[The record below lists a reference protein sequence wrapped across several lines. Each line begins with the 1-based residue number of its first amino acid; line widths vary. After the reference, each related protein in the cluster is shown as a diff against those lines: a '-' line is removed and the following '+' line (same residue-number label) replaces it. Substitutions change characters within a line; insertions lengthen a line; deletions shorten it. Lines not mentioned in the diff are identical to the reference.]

1 MRMKRIPREILA
13 WLACLGFFLIIAV
26 SVNYHHVLDYMFS
39 DEMAYYMMAQSLSA
53 DNDLIYTQQDLR
65 RVYEDGWSA
74 GPIGI
79 FLNKA
84 PDGTIY
90 ISKSFIYSWVLSP
103 FLSLFGF
110 NGFLILNVWSFFLC
124 ILMGWLYLRQYIA
137 SPVAMALAMTFFL
150 LSASALYVVWLTPE
164 IFTMFCIT
172 LGLFLWLYEQESP
185 QKRMQGQRVL
195 PRSFFE
201 KLLACLRWLF
211 LTPRGRRYLA
221 PLPLAFAAM
230 AKLPNILFFAP
241 LIADMLF
248 FGDSRPSQACALGAS
263 RQRAWRILLP
273 RFGKTIALCAIF
285 AGTFLALSEIQT
297 HYTGSANPYGGDRRT
312 FVSGFPFDAP
322 EDTWQKGIPM
332 TTKGYFT
339 EDFFFHPKTLLYNI
353 YYYVVGRFT
362 GLFPYFTASL
372 LAVALFIWQLARRA
386 FQRSDDERRALWR
399 RGFLFVI
406 ILASIGAYIILMPIN
421 YHGGG
426 GAFGNRYFINIYPA
440 FLFLITAMPRLWPL
454 VLSGIISALFLAPSL
469 ITPFQSSYFPAF
481 HAFRMPFRLLPVEF
495 TLIDTLPTNVDPK
508 LAQTEWTGNG
518 FAHRLYFFDD
528 HALDTSP
535 REFLVAG
542 GQRAELGLRAT
553 LGQRHLAMTITNGV
567 VPNQVD
573 VSVGKYR
580 QTIHFSKPYETRTF
594 ALPLKEFLPY
604 FKNSL
609 YPISVFSHAG
619 AVPKFVAGANSL
631 EIRNIGCRVN
641 LSLDPGD
648 VGSAYLENGQPD
660 EALSALKAETATASG
675 ANEFRLHYLR
685 GLAYQ
690 HVGKHDEALRE
701 LRWCEQRLADFFASF
716 LPGMAAQPDNVQ
728 SIMKFSTENQSEPFA
743 FFRYEAEDLPRTVG
757 DAFKERDLSNGAGT
771 AFVPELHHQGHLAFG
786 QYVEL
791 PPGEYQANFRMKI
804 GESADI
810 APEALNHVALFLDV
824 YNAKYGLVAEEPIR
838 LTPEYAAQF
847 GQFGVYPLRFALRQP
862 LIVEFRARATGYAPI
877 EFDAVDLIP
886 LLPTQLHDAL
896 GVSLAQQGEWEE
908 AARYFHAA
916 ANPFIRKPAEVQA
929 TFVETLLHLQQWDEA
944 LDVLSHENIDET
956 GHTGEWTHVLSLLD
970 DPSQFPE
977 IPAQV
982 REKLNEMRQAFSPT
996 IPAALIFGDQ
1006 MRFAG
1011 YDVSASSLKPGE
1023 QMRIRYYW
1031 QALAA
1036 MKTNYTIFVHITRQG
1051 ESATA
1056 LAVNRLL
1063 RRIGIGQA
1071 RMFQQDHAPLNGVYS
1086 TRQWLK
1092 GEWLREEYTVTIPPQ
1107 LVPGV
1112 YDIWLGV
1119 YDQVG
1124 KQRLTCE
1131 AGEKAK
1137 IGTLTILAN

>member
-1 MRMKRIPREILA
+1 MKRIPREILV

-65 RVYEDGWSA
+65 RVYEEGWHA

-79 FLNKA
+79 FLNKT

-103 FLSLFGF
+103 FFTLFGF
-110 NGFLILNVWSFFLC
+110 NGFLIVNVIFFFLC
-124 ILMGWLYLRQYIA
+124 ILMAWLYLRQYMA
-137 SPVAMALAMTFFL
+137 SSVAMAFAMMFFM
-150 LSASALYVVWLTPE
+150 LSASMIYVVWLTPE
-164 IFTMFCIT
+164 IFTMFCVT

-185 QKRMQGQRVL
+185 RKGMQEQRVL
-195 PRSFFE
+195 PLSFFE
-201 KLLACLRWLF
+201 ELLSCLRWLF
-211 LTPRGRRYLA
+211 LTPHGRRYLA

-230 AKLPNILFFAP
+230 AKLPNILFFVP

-248 FGDSRPSQACALGAS
+248 FGGCRPSQTHAVSVA
-263 RQRAWRILLP
+263 RQRVWRILLP
-273 RFGKTIALCAIF
+273 RFGKTIVLCAIF
-285 AGTFLALSEIQT
+285 AGMFLVLSEMQT
-297 HYTGSANPYGGDRRT
+297 RYTGSANPYGGDRRT

-339 EDFFFHPKTLLYNI
+339 EDFFFHLKTLLYNI

-362 GLFPYFTASL
+362 GILPYFTASL
-372 LAVALFIWQLARRA
+372 LAAALFFWQFIRRA
-386 FQRSDDERRALWR
+386 SLRSDEERRALWQ

-406 ILASIGAYIILMPIN
+406 ILASIGAYIVLMPIN

-440 FLFLITAMPRLWPL
+440 FLFLITAMPRLWPF
-454 VLSGIISALFLAPSL
+454 VVSGVISAIFLAPSL

-481 HAFRMPFRLLPVEF
+481 HAFRLPFRLLPVEF

-542 GQRAELGLRAT
+542 GQRAELGLRTT
-553 LGQRHLAMTITNGV
+553 LGQQHLAMTITNGV

-573 VSVGKYR
+573 VAVGEYR
-580 QTIHFSKPYETRTF
+580 QIIHFSKPYETRTF
-594 ALPLKEFLPY
+594 ALSLEEFLPY

-631 EIRNIGCRVN
+631 EIRNIGCRVS
-641 LSLDPGD
+641 LSLNPIE
-648 VGSAYLENGQPD
+648 VGSAYLENGQAD
-660 EALSALKAETATASG
+660 EALSAMETAQASG
-675 ANEFRLHYLR
+675 ADEFRLRYLR

-690 HVGKHDEALRE
+690 HAGKHDEALRE
-701 LRWCEQRLADFFASF
+701 LRWCEQHLADFFASF
-716 LPGMAAQPDNVQ
+716 LSGMAAQPENVP
-728 SIMKFSTENQSEPFA
+728 SVMKFSTGNRGEPFA
-743 FFRYEAEDLPRTVG
+743 LFRYEAEELPRSVG
-757 DAFKERDLSNGAGT
+757 DVFEERDLSNGAGT
-771 AFVPELHHQGHLAFG
+771 AFVPEQHHQGYLAFG

-810 APEALNHVALFLDV
+810 VPEALNYVALFLDV

-847 GQFGVYPLRFALRQP
+847 GQFGVYPIRFALRQP
-862 LIVEFRARATGYAPI
+862 LVIEFRARATGYAPI

-886 LLPTQLHDAL
+886 LLPTRLYDAL

-908 AARYFHAA
+908 AERYFHAA
-916 ANPFIRKPAEVQA
+916 ANPSIRKPAEVQA
-929 TFVETLLHLQQWDEA
+929 AFVKTLLHLQQWDEV
-944 LDVLSHENIDET
+944 LEMLSHEKIDET
-956 GHTGEWTHVLSLLD
+956 GHTGQWTHVLSLRD
-970 DPSQFPE
+970 DSGELPNIPSQV
-977 IPAQV
+977 Q
-982 REKLNEMRQAFSPT
+982 EKFDEMWRAFSPVS
-996 IPAALIFGDQ
+996 AADLTFGKQ
-1006 MRFAG
+1006 IRFLG

-1036 MKTNYTIFVHITRQG
+1036 MNTNYTIFVHITRQE
-1051 ESATA
+1051 ESAAA
-1056 LAVNRLL
+1056 LAANRLL

-1071 RMFQQDHAPLNGVYS
+1071 HMFQQDHAPFHGDYP
-1086 TRQWLK
+1086 TRQWLQ
-1092 GEWLREEYTVTIPPQ
+1092 GEWLREEYTVMIPPQ
-1107 LVPGV
+1107 LAPGV
-1112 YDIWLGV
+1112 YDIWIGV
-1119 YDQVG
+1119 YDPTSG
-1124 KQRLTCE
+1124 QRLISKS
-1131 AGEKAK
+1131 GEKTK
-1137 IGTLTILAN
+1137 IGELTILQN